1 MYPKMQTGGKVLSV
15 VVPMFNEEP
24 TVVNV
29 IRRLRKVLDETG
41 FRYEVIVV
49 DDFSVDKSVE
59 VAQKQGVRVVGLRQH
74 MGKGYALRAGFAKAN
89 GDLIATID
97 SDGSHL
103 PEELPLLLLP
113 VAQGKADLVI
123 GSRFLNS
130 REGTTK
136 EINKIGNRLF
146 NNLIKRLT
154 GGPVSDSQS
163 GYRVMTRQVLKS
175 MRLNSGGYE
184 IESEMLVKTARK
196 RFRIVEVPISYEQR
210 TYGRSGIDPLRDG
223 FQILLSILWAYV
235 RS

>member
-1 MYPKMQTGGKVLSV
+1 MLPKMQTGGKVLSV

-24 TVVNV
+24 TVGDV
-29 IRRLRKVLDETG
+29 IRRLKNVLAATG
-41 FRYEVIVV
+41 FRHEVIVV
-49 DDFSVDKSVE
+49 DDFSSDKSIE
-59 VAQKQGVRVVGLRQH
+59 VARKQGVQVVRLKQH
-74 MGKGYALRAGFAKAN
+74 MGKGYALRAGFAKAS

-113 VAQGKADLVI
+113 IAQGKVDLVI

-130 REGTTK
+130 DEGTTK

-146 NNLIKRLT
+146 NSLIKGLT
-154 GGPVSDSQS
+154 GNSISDSQS

-175 MRLNSGGYE
+175 MHLNSGGYE
-184 IESEMLVKTARK
+184 IESEMLVKSTRK
-196 RFRIVEVPISYEQR
+196 RFRIMEVPITYEQR

-223 FQILLSILWAYV
+223 SQILLSILWAYV

>member
-1 MYPKMQTGGKVLSV
+1 MLPKMQTGGKVLSV

-24 TVVNV
+24 TVGDV
-29 IRRLRKVLDETG
+29 IRRLKNVLAATG
-41 FRYEVIVV
+41 FGQEVIVV
-49 DDFSVDKSVE
+49 DDFSSDKSVE
-59 VAQKQGVRVVGLRQH
+59 VARKQGVQVVRLKQH
-74 MGKGYALRAGFAKAN
+74 MGKGYALRAGFGKAN

-113 VAQGKADLVI
+113 IAQGKVDLVI

-130 REGTTK
+130 GEGTTK
-136 EINKIGNRLF
+136 EINKIGNRIF
-146 NNLIKRLT
+146 NNLIKGLT
-154 GGPVSDSQS
+154 GNSISDSQS

-175 MRLNSGGYE
+175 MHLNSGGYE
-184 IESEMLVKTARK
+184 IESEMLVKTTRK
-196 RFRIVEVPISYEQR
+196 RFRIMEVPITYEQR